1 MEQQNNDEMKMLKTF
16 FAERG
21 LENVY
26 GLKKEL
32 AIPLSKLLTG
42 VYDKLMEH
50 FDYKKVKQ
58 LHYSYEHPLH
68 HRDTRT
74 HKITFIVGLMNPKTM
89 SYHHEKEYAINRVIE
104 IVGDCTIVDCI
115 GSFKGIQM
123 RTFQITKFIEG
134 ELPKNYVHDKAK
146 ELKNVFWQDSVI
158 TEITDSYRIDFN
170 EYSKEYEEKIKKL
183 MDEEDFSWDEAV
195 SAYNSGL
202 Y

>member
-32 AIPLSKLLTG
+32 AVPLSKLLTG
-42 VYDKLMEH
+42 IYDKLMEH

-68 HRDTRT
+68 YVDVRT
-74 HKITFIVGLMNPKTM
+74 HKITFIVGLMDKKTM
-89 SYHHEKEYAINRVIE
+89 SYPQKEYAINK
-104 IVGDCTIVDCI
+104 IVKIIGDCTIIDCI
-115 GSFKGIQM
+115 GSFKGTQM

-134 ELPKNYVHDKAK
+134 EIPKNYVHDKAK
-146 ELKNVFWQDSVI
+146 ELKLNFWQDSVI
-158 TEITDSYRIDFN
+158 TEVTNSYKIDFN
-170 EYSKEYEEKIKKL
+170 EYSEKYEKEIESIMQEY
-183 MDEEDFSWDEAV
+183 DFSWDQAKD
-195 SAYNSGL
+195 AYDSGL